1 MKFPRMSLMVLLQTV
16 ALAAKHLQLTYSKQ
30 QTLHLKTLNKTGLS
44 KYRRAGETVSNTF
57 NQMVPNKN
65 NVIILLTAIW
75 KALSYKESSTERTY
89 FNFNYQLDISM

>member
-1 MKFPRMSLMVLLQTV
+1 
-16 ALAAKHLQLTYSKQ
+16 
-30 QTLHLKTLNKTGLS
+30 
-44 KYRRAGETVSNTF
+44 
-57 NQMVPNKN
+57 MVPNKN